1 MSTQLRRRFVPP
13 AKPDAEPV
21 CSLDAESARRR
32 KEPPDGLLAEAVS
45 QKTGAEGAEFRFAAE
60 PGTWDRISIF
70 VDEEQECCP
79 FFAFEQ
85 WEEAGEV
92 VLRIFQPQ
100 QASNG

>member
-1 MSTQLRRRFVPP
+1 MPTQLRRRFVPP

-21 CSLDAESARRR
+21 CSLDAETAKRR
-32 KEPPDGLLAEAVS
+32 KESPEALLAEAVS
-45 QKTGAEGAEFRFAAE
+45 QKTGAGGAEFRFAAK
-60 PGTWDRISIF
+60 PDIWDRISTF

-100 QASNG
+100 QANDG

>member
-1 MSTQLRRRFVPP
+1 MTNASRRRFVPP
-13 AKPDAEPV
+13 PQPDAEPV
-21 CSLDAESARRR
+21 CSLDAEGAKRRQV
-32 KEPPDGLLAEAVS
+32 PPDSFLAEAVS
-45 QKTGAEGAEFRFAAE
+45 QKTGAGGAEFRFAAK
-60 PGTWDRISIF
+60 PGIWDRVSTF

-100 QASNG
+100 QASDG

>member
-1 MSTQLRRRFVPP
+1 MPTQLRRRFVPP
-13 AKPDAEPV
+13 AKPDAEPI
-21 CSLDAESARRR
+21 CSLDTEAAKRR
-32 KEPPDGLLAEAVS
+32 KESPEALLAAAVS
-45 QKTGAEGAEFRFAAE
+45 QKTGADGAKFRFAAE
-60 PGTWDRISIF
+60 AGTWDRVSTF

-100 QASNG
+100 QASDG